1 MKADVYQWNKYI
13 RRQIVVGIIP
23 WIAVLI
29 YFLLWDKTEPFSVGM
44 VIWAIVLNVVLCGVL
59 HVARRL
65 YLGMLIIQD
74 LDFQTVYELDK
85 RSPKPKNEKYN
96 WMLLLNVYFY
106 GGRVEEMQEIYE
118 KLVSLPLKPNEAYVV
133 HHAKIMTDFLWGD
146 TTNVEAAIVQ
156 QEQLVTQ
163 KGVKIGSSVAYYK
176 FMQLYLQGQYA
187 EAVESV
193 SALLNDELIKIDN
206 LKKVMVYTLMRM
218 AYEKMGDT
226 EQMQACKM
234 NILQSDLHLRT
245 IFARQVCGN

>member
-1 MKADVYQWNKYI
+1 MKADVYRWNKYI
-13 RRQIVVGIIP
+13 RRQIIVGIIP
-23 WIAVLI
+23 WIFAVI
-29 YFLLWDKTEPFSVGM
+29 YFLMWDETAPFSRVGV
-44 VIWAIVLNVVLCGVL
+44 VIGAIVLNVVLCGAM

-85 RSPKPKNEKYN
+85 RSKNEKHN
-96 WMLLLNVYFY
+96 WTLLLNVYFY
-106 GGRVEEMQEIYE
+106 GGRVEETQEIYE
-118 KLVSLPLKPNEAYVV
+118 KLLSLSLKPNEAYVV

-146 TTNVEAAIVQ
+146 TTNVEAAIAR

-218 AYEKMGDT
+218 AYEKMGDA

-245 IFARQVCGN
+245 IFARRVCGD